1 MNVRQII
8 DKALFDT
15 HTNWNDYPDTQAII
29 AANYRYW
36 DLIDMVVNE
45 VKERFFWDIW
55 LTDTV
60 VDESEYLAE
69 KLGIAPDDLDIKK
82 IDGLYVKY
90 KNSDTYYTKLKY
102 RDESSLTMD
111 KDWYKD
117 NTSQQDAFFYIADNS
132 YFIYPTP
139 KEVVTNWIRLE
150 VIHAPADL
158 TVDTVES
165 DIELERQFHYI
176 ISLWLEIDIYKS
188 QWKLN
193 EANLAEQKYD
203 KEADKMIS
211 KLKDRYDEPID
222 FIMPNLSLYE

>member
-1 MNVRQII
+1 MDVRQII

-15 HTNWNDYPDTQAII
+15 HTNANDYPDTQAII
-29 AANYRYW
+29 AVNFRYW
-36 DLIDMVVNE
+36 DLVDRIVNE
-45 VKERFFWDIW
+45 VKERFFWDLW
-55 LTDTV
+55 TTDTV
-60 VDESEYLAE
+60 VDQSEYLAE

-82 IDGLYVKY
+82 IDWLYVKY
-90 KNSDTYYTKLKY
+90 RSTDTYFTKLQY
-102 RDESSLTMD
+102 RDESSLNMD

-117 NTSQQDAFFYIADNS
+117 NTSDQDAFFYIADNS

-139 KEVVTNWIRLE
+139 KEAVTNGIRLE

-158 TVDTVES
+158 TVSTTEDN
-165 DIELERQFHYI
+165 IELERQFHSI

-193 EANLAEQKYD
+193 EANLAEQKYTL
-203 KEADKMIS
+203 EADKMIS